1 VGNTTGPAWGILLAP
16 GWGILVTLDNLAKG
30 DQPIILALPRGL
42 KKRWE
47 PEIQA
52 QLKTDR
58 FLIITPFDNSVTR
71 ITKEAAEIRNR
82 LMLELAD
89 DIVVGYLDQKGSLD
103 SLLSELNLKNKIHFL
118 TE

>member
-1 VGNTTGPAWGILLAP
+1 
-16 GWGILVTLDNLAKG
+16 VTLDNLAKG